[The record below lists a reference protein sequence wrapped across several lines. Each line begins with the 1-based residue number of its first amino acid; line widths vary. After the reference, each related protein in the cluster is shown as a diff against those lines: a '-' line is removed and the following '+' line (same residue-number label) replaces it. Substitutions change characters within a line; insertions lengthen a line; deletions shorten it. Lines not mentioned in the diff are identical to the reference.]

1 MSSKKMGFGL
11 DSKLQTYADQ
21 KIKKCNETIRVYEN
35 SQ

>member
-1 MSSKKMGFGL
+1 MGLAL